1 MSIAEER
8 GGRGDVIVVLTW
20 WESEDVSI
28 AEERGG
34 RGDVIVVL
42 TWWESEDVSIAA
54 EGGGEGG
61 CNGSFNLEQALQLRI
76 ARSEGSR
83 IFVPILI
90 VLVRNTVD

>member
-1 MSIAEER
+1 MSIAEE
-8 GGRGDVIVVLTW
+8 G
-20 WESEDVSI
+20 
-28 AEERGG
+28 
-34 RGDVIVVL
+34 
-42 TWWESEDVSIAA
+42 
-54 EGGGEGG
+54 GGGEGG